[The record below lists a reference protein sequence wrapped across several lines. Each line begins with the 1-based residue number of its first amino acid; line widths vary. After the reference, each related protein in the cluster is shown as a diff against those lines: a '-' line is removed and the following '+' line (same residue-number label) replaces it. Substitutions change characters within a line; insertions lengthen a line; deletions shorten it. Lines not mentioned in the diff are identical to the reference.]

1 MALSI
6 RERIDNLIAKTENC
20 REDLIPAPLL
30 SNIKKW
36 KWGSYGWVSPASLI
50 FTAAWRKA
58 FYPEEDCCKIWA
70 RDEQNQPIPG
80 SYSIRS
86 EDEAITIPLL
96 AKHDLCAGFCSDNS
110 GMQGSR
116 AIEKMRSLKRL
127 NADFDSS
134 QRTVFDLKLFATIL
148 NQINDLKSEQALEV
162 LRFLILIA
170 KGIRE
175 RRITQIAALREASP
189 SEIDILSFLGDTADP
204 ELTKCITASCF
215 DIIFNP
221 HRCLISGVED
231 YKTAADAR
239 AQKPGDLCVMYEEEP
254 RIAIE
259 VKDKTQSIDWNN
271 IERAKKILD
280 ANESLRNFIFV
291 LERRGATASP
301 VISDMFSAP
310 KFGTGPYNKISI
322 VSLHDLFLLASSVSD
337 VDTIIKKISEYLIL
351 APAVK
356 PETKDKWLRAITKE

>member
-1 MALSI
+1 MALSV
-6 RERIDNLIAKTENC
+6 RERIDSLIAETDSC
-20 REDLIPAPLL
+20 REELIPVPLL
-30 SNIKKW
+30 SNINKW

-50 FTAAWRKA
+50 FTATWRKV

-86 EDEAITIPLL
+86 EDEGISIPLL
-96 AKHDLCAGFCSDNS
+96 AKYDLCAGFCSDNS

-148 NQINDLKSEQALEV
+148 NQINDLSREQAIEV

-175 RRITQIAALREASP
+175 RRIAQIAALQEGS
-189 SEIDILSFLGDTADP
+189 SNEIDVLSFLGNTADP
-204 ELTKCITASCF
+204 ELTKCVTAACF
-215 DIIFNP
+215 DVIYNP
-221 HRCLISGVED
+221 HDCVVSGVED

-239 AQKPGDLCVMYEEEP
+239 AQKPGDLCIVYEDEP
-254 RIAIE
+254 RIAVE

-271 IERAKKILD
+271 IERARKILD
-280 ANESLRNFIFV
+280 ANESIRNFIFI
-291 LERRGATASP
+291 LERRGATAQPIIAEMLST
-301 VISDMFSAP
+301 P
-310 KFGTGPYNKISI
+310 KFSIDPYKKISI
-322 VSLHDLFLLASSVSD
+322 VSLHDLFLLASSI
-337 VDTIIKKISEYLIL
+337 VDSETLTRKTSEYMAL

-356 PETKDKWLRAITKE
+356 PETVDSWIKTIGSE

>member
-1 MALSI
+1 MALSV
-6 RERIDNLIAKTENC
+6 RERIDSLIAETDTCME
-20 REDLIPAPLL
+20 ELIPAPLL
-30 SNIKKW
+30 SNINKW

-50 FTAAWRKA
+50 FTAAWRKV

-86 EDEAITIPLL
+86 EDESISIPLL

-127 NADFDSS
+127 NVDFDSS
-134 QRTVFDLKLFATIL
+134 QRTVFDLKLFASIL
-148 NQINDLKSEQALEV
+148 NQINDLKREQALEV
-162 LRFLILIA
+162 LRVLILIA

-175 RRITQIAALREASP
+175 KRIQQLEALQEGGTN
-189 SEIDILSFLGDTADP
+189 EIDVFSFLGDTADP
-204 ELTKCITASCF
+204 ELTKCVTAACF
-215 DIIFNP
+215 DIIFSP
-221 HRCLISGVED
+221 HKCVVSGVED

-239 AQKPGDLCVMYEEEP
+239 AKKPGDLCIIYDEEP

-271 IERAKKILD
+271 IGRARKILIE
-280 ANESLRNFIFV
+280 NESVRNFIFV

-310 KFGTGPYNKISI
+310 KFGTGHYDKISI
-322 VSLHDLFLLASSVSD
+322 VSLHDLYLLASSVTD
-337 VDTIIKKISEYLIL
+337 VDTIVRKVSEFMAL

-356 PETKDKWLRAITKE
+356 PETKDKWLRAITME